1 MTSSCG
7 RFLHSWYRA
16 PSLRVVNKGLLPHL
30 CKIPIAYKSIVSS
43 VDLAED
49 IAAVKSADGYLNLYD
64 TFKNSPGMTRVNRVT
79 ILHNIAKF
87 ATQGSRQNWTSV
99 NKALTDQYS
108 IFEELLES
116 IAAEFGSC
124 NPRDLSTIIWALG
137 KLSKNIDWFV
147 AGCEKEILKRD
158 VNSFSTPAV
167 FRVLTGLASLGLKGS
182 PFFAWV
188 EQRILVGEL
197 GLVGCDN
204 PGLAAMLLSFIKT
217 ESGSTLLFER
227 FQEEILSR
235 DLKAF
240 SSRHLVQILW
250 CFTVKKMS
258 CDKLFEM
265 IEKAILEQNP
275 INNLSRFTIKMLL
288 WSFAKNGKGSL
299 DFFEGL
305 GAELLSCGIQDF
317 NTGELTTLVWSYAK
331 RFPNLKAMF
340 DLIEEEFNLRD
351 ITHFK
356 NGELSVILWSFVKSG
371 NYHAK
376 LFKDCLEEILAR
388 DLSLFETSQLSQ
400 IAWSFGQAKVQ
411 STELFSRIEKRVMQD
426 ITLFSDAE
434 LCMTGRGFSQASA
447 GTQKLFK
454 LLEKE
459 ILDRQLPAN
468 KPDFIPELVW
478 IFSNCSYDAT
488 LLFDAAEKELQRQ
501 GLSRYKDYQV
511 HNLNTGFLKAGRL
524 KELFVA
530 KGTLDV
536 KDTITVQNN

>member
-16 PSLRVVNKGLLPHL
+16 PPLRVVNKGLLPQL
-30 CKIPIAYKSIVSS
+30 CKIPIAYKSIVSP
-43 VDLAED
+43 VDLAKD
-49 IAAVKSADGYLNLYD
+49 IAAIKSADGYLNLYD

-87 ATQGSRQNWTSV
+87 ATQGSRQNLTSV
-99 NKALTDQYS
+99 KKALTDQHN
-108 IFEELLES
+108 IFFELLES

-124 NPRDLSTIIWALG
+124 KPRDLSSIIWALG
-137 KLSKNIDWFV
+137 KLSKNIAWFV

-158 VNSFSTPAV
+158 VNSFGTLAICQ
-167 FRVLTGLASLGLKGS
+167 VLTGLASLGLKGS
-182 PFFAWV
+182 PFFARV
-188 EQRILVGEL
+188 EQKILAGEL
-197 GLVGCDN
+197 RLAGFESR
-204 PGLAAMLLSFIKT
+204 GLAIVLWSFTKT
-217 ESGSTLLFER
+217 ENGSIVLFEQ

-235 DLKAF
+235 DLKTF
-240 SSRHLVQILW
+240 SSRHLAQFLW
-250 CFTVKKMS
+250 CFTEKKLS

-265 IEKAILEQNP
+265 IEKEILEQKP
-275 INNLSRFTIKMLL
+275 VKGLSHHSIKMLL

-305 GAELLSCGIQDF
+305 GAELLDRGIQDF
-317 NTGELTTLVWSYAK
+317 DTGELTTLVWSYAK
-331 RFPNLKAMF
+331 RFPKLEAMF
-340 DLIEEEFNLRD
+340 DLVEEEFNLKD
-351 ITHFK
+351 ITHFR
-356 NGELSVILWSFVKSG
+356 NHELSLILWSFAESG
-371 NYHAK
+371 NCRAE

-388 DLSLFETSQLSQ
+388 DLSLFKTSQLSQ
-400 IAWSFGQAKVQ
+400 LAWAFGQAKVP

-447 GTQKLFK
+447 GTQKFFR

-459 ILDRQLPAN
+459 ILDRQLLTN

-488 LLFDAAEKELQRQ
+488 LLFHTAEKELQRQ
-501 GLSRYKDYQV
+501 GLSRYKDHEV
-511 HNLNTGFLKAGRL
+511 HNIKAGFLKAGL
-524 KELFVA
+524 KEPFVWQKPSCHA
-530 KGTLDV
+530 E
-536 KDTITVQNN
+536 